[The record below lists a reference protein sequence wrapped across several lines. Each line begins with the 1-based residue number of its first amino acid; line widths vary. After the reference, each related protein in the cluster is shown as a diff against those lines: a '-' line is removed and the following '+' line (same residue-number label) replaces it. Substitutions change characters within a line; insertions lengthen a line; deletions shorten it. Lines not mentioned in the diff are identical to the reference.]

1 MGTQLAMQYTFA
13 CWHEHI
19 CTKFLCKIVAKIVA
33 NYIALNHNIIVIYAL
48 DIDKHEVHSAWS
60 RAVRNSVADR
70 GPRDYLDVSLLD
82 IFGKFVQIRNFKK

>member
-1 MGTQLAMQYTFA
+1 MGTQWAMQYTCA

-33 NYIALNHNIIVIYAL
+33 NYIALNHNIIVIHAL

-60 RAVRNSVADR
+60 RAVRNSVADVEVK
-70 GPRDYLDVSLLD
+70 DNLFLV
-82 IFGKFVQIRNFKK
+82 